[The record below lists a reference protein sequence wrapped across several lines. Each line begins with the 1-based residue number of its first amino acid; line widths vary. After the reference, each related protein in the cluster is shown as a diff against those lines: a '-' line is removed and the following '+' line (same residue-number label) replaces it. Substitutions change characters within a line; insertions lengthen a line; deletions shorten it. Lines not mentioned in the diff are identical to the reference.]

1 MQINLEFL
9 MIVKMNRSIL
19 VIIFIRYIHV
29 LDDYW
34 SHNNANGA

>member
-9 MIVKMNRSIL
+9 MIVKVNRSIL
-19 VIIFIRYIHV
+19 VIIFIIYIHV

-34 SHNNANGA
+34 SHKNAYRA